1 MSRAISRAAQQ
12 FADGSPNLKSAWKLA
27 NFLAFLPGTAS
38 KVEVTENKGLNPL
51 YPALKL
57 HTTAFDS

>member
-1 MSRAISRAAQQ
+1 MQQ
-12 FADGSPNLKSAWKLA
+12 LAGSSLYQKNAWKLG
-27 NFLAFLPGTAS
+27 NFLAILPGTAS

-51 YPALKL
+51 YPALEL